1 MAQRD
6 EVVRPGGEVARP
18 PVGLNSRLSPGP
30 GRSASE
36 VAAHQRARIH
46 EAMIELVSEREYVA
60 VTIRDLVQLAN
71 VSTRTFYDRFGGKDE
86 CLLATYELVMRSLT
100 ERAFTAQKG
109 SRDWTEQVRLTFSAL
124 AQELADD
131 PKAARLALVET
142 FAVGPLALER
152 MRRDGT
158 MLEAMARAG
167 FAGAPDRIQ
176 VPPLVVKGIVA
187 GARRVACARLL
198 SDREHELPVL
208 SDELMHWALSFRS
221 EATSRLQLLD
231 RRPPQQSGI
240 GSADRGKGVAGD
252 ANSQLLG
259 DERTLILAATARLA
273 ASRGYGQLSARDI
286 RAAAGVSRKSLDA
299 HFDDVAHCF
308 LASLELLIKRTLMRA
323 LRHGATADSW
333 PAGLHRA
340 LVAFCTSVARDPAF
354 ARLGFIEVFG
364 PGTPGIRF
372 RARLIVAVADR
383 LRRSAPPG
391 QQPSELAAEASVG
404 AVLGILHHHI
414 AAGRAGQLPRLAPML
429 SFLMLAPAIGAPAAV
444 DAIRNEQEQEQA
456 GRSTGEMG
464 VVGAL

>member
-1 MAQRD
+1 MAEACEAIEPRG
-6 EVVRPGGEVARP
+6 EAGRPLRA
-18 PVGLNSRLSPGP
+18 LNAKLSPGP

-60 VTIRDLVQLAN
+60 VTIRDLAQLAS

-86 CLLATYELVMRSLT
+86 CLLSTYELVMRSMT
-100 ERAFTAQKG
+100 ERVFIAQKDG
-109 SRDWTEQVRLTFSAL
+109 RDWEEQVRLTFSSL
-124 AQELADD
+124 AQQLANE
-131 PKAARLALVET
+131 PKAARLALVEA
-142 FAVGPLALER
+142 FAAGPMALER
-152 MRRDGT
+152 MRRDGV
-158 MLEAMARAG
+158 MLEAMASAG
-167 FAGAPDRIQ
+167 FARAPDGIP

-198 SDREHELPVL
+198 ANREQELPAL

-231 RRPPQQSGI
+231 PRSPH
-240 GSADRGKGVAGD
+240 AGTGP
-252 ANSQLLG
+252 AGQGEGTAGEVNPQLLG
-259 DERTLILAATARLA
+259 DERALILAATARLA
-273 ASRGYGQLSARDI
+273 ASRGYGQLSVRDI

-299 HFDDVAHCF
+299 HFDGVTHCF
-308 LASLELLIKRTLMRA
+308 LASLELLIKRALMRA
-323 LRHGATADSW
+323 LRQGATAETW

-340 LVAFCTSVARDPAF
+340 LLSFCTSVARDPAF
-354 ARLGFIEVFG
+354 AKLGFIEVFA

-383 LRRSAPPG
+383 VRRSAPPG
-391 QQPSELAAEASVG
+391 KQPSELAAEASVG

-414 AAGRAGQLPRLAPML
+414 AAGRAGQLPRLAPIL

-444 DAIRNEQEQEQA
+444 DAIYEEQEQA
-456 GRSTGEMG
+456 GSYVGGEAGAVG
-464 VVGAL
+464 VL

>member
-1 MAQRD
+1 MA
-6 EVVRPGGEVARP
+6 EMGEAVGATGELARP
-18 PVGLNSRLSPGP
+18 PGALAGKLSPGP

-60 VTIRDLVQLAN
+60 VTIRDLAQQAN

-100 ERAFTAQKG
+100 ERVFIAQKG
-109 SRDWTEQVRLTFSAL
+109 GRDWAEQVRLTFSAL
-124 AQELADD
+124 AQELAND
-131 PKAARLALVET
+131 PKAARLALVEA
-142 FAVGPLALER
+142 FAAGPSALER
-152 MRRDGT
+152 MRRDGS
-158 MLEAMARAG
+158 MFEAMARAG
-167 FAGAPDRIQ
+167 FAGAPDPIPM
-176 VPPLVVKGIVA
+176 PPIVVKGIVA

-198 SDREHELPVL
+198 ADRERELPIL

-231 RRPPQQSGI
+231 RRSARRSGI
-240 GSADRGKGVAGD
+240 DLADQGNRAARDG
-252 ANSQLLG
+252 NSQPLG
-259 DERTLILAATARLA
+259 DERALILAATARLA
-273 ASRGYGQLSARDI
+273 ASRGYRQLSTRDI
-286 RAAAGVSRKSLDA
+286 RAAAGVSRKSLDS
-299 HFDDVAHCF
+299 HFDGVTHCF
-308 LASLELLIKRTLMRA
+308 LESLELLIKRTLVRA
-323 LRHGATADSW
+323 LRQGATADTW
-333 PAGLHRA
+333 PGGLHRA

-383 LRRSAPPG
+383 LRRSAPAG

-444 DAIRNEQEQEQA
+444 DAIREEQEQA
-456 GRSTGEMG
+456 GCHVGEVG
-464 VVGAL
+464 LVGAL